1 MKRLDLFLLHFIT
14 ACVFLTAYGCTSK
27 MNDRGKDL
35 ESPITIV
42 SPSPIERVSALSL
55 NEDQKKYVANGS
67 EFALR
72 CLQTMYN
79 DDKGKN
85 LIFSPLSLQYALA
98 MAANGASGNT
108 QKEIVDALGFDGDM
122 QSVNSFMNILLEQL
136 PALDD
141 EVEIKVTD
149 AVLVSEKYKV
159 LKSFQDIMNNGYY
172 APVEYVDLSDKLL
185 TVSRVNEWASRN
197 TNGLINPFIDAS
209 DIDDDL
215 LALILNALYFKSK
228 WHGNMFNPES
238 TLCSKPFYCAN
249 GQQVNVD
256 YLSTVGFLR
265 YVKKDGYQV
274 VELPYS
280 KGKFA
285 MYVLLPDSKSEEDL
299 TGTMSRLS
307 QGEWKGLIESMA
319 YVPEVYL
326 KLPKFEATGKYNLKD
341 YLKALGIEKAFV
353 SGEAK
358 FDQMFTDNIL
368 GETVYIDDIL
378 QKARIKVTEWGT
390 EAAAVTMN
398 QLVGSNGPVEEIEE
412 VYFTADHPFIY
423 IIAEQVQGVILFA
436 GVYAGVE

>member
-1 MKRLDLFLLHFIT
+1 MKRINLILLHFIT
-14 ACVFLTAYGCTSK
+14 ACVFLTGCTSK
-27 MNDRGKDL
+27 LNDGRK
-35 ESPITIV
+35 EIEPPITIV
-42 SPSPIERVSALSL
+42 SPSPIEIVSALSL

-122 QSVNSFMNILLEQL
+122 QSINSYMNILLEQL

-197 TNGLINPFIDAS
+197 TNGIINPFIDAS

-228 WHGNMFNPES
+228 WHGNMFIPES
-238 TLCSKPFYCAN
+238 TQHSKPFYCAN

-256 YLSTVGFLR
+256 YLSTVGYLR

-307 QGEWKGLIESMA
+307 QGEWKGLIKSMA

-341 YLKALGIEKAFV
+341 YLKVLGIEKAFV
-353 SGEAK
+353 SGEAE

-368 GETVYIDDIL
+368 GETVYINNIL

-398 QLVGSNGPVEEIEE
+398 QLIGSNGPVEDIEE

-423 IIAEQVQGVILFA
+423 IIAEQEQGVILFA